1 MPPVRRTVPGCESFQ
16 LDPAKIRRL
25 APTLKRVEGLADVF
39 AILADETRTKI
50 LFALS
55 QEELCVCDLAGLVGL
70 NVSTVSHHLRLLR
83 MANLIRYRKDGR
95 MVYYSL
101 TDDHIR
107 TLLEVARVHF
117 SEGRK

>member
-1 MPPVRRTVPGCESFQ
+1 VSPAKRTVPGCATFQ
-16 LDPAKIRRL
+16 LDPVKLRRL

-39 AILADETRTKI
+39 AILADDTRTKI

-55 QEELCVCDLAGLVGL
+55 QEELCVCDLAGLVGM

-83 MANLIRYRKDGR
+83 MANLIRYRKAGR

-101 TDDHIR
+101 ADGHIR
-107 TLLEVARVHF
+107 TLLEVAQVHF

>member
-1 MPPVRRTVPGCESFQ
+1 MSPKRPTVPGCATFQ

-25 APTLKRVEGLADVF
+25 APTLKRVEGLAEMF

-55 QEELCVCDLAGLVGL
+55 QEELCVCDLAGLVGM

-83 MANLIRYRKDGR
+83 VANLIRYRKDGR

-101 TDDHIR
+101 ADDHIR
-107 TLLEVARVHF
+107 TLLEVGQVHF

>member
-1 MPPVRRTVPGCESFQ
+1 MPPIRRTVPGCETFQ

-25 APTLKRVEGLADVF
+25 APTLKRVGGLADVF

>member
-1 MPPVRRTVPGCESFQ
+1 MRPMRRTVPGCETFQ

-39 AILADETRTKI
+39 AILADDTRTKI

-55 QEELCVCDLAGLVGL
+55 QEELCVCDLAGLVEM

-83 MANLIRYRKDGR
+83 TANLIRYRKEGR

-101 TDDHIR
+101 ADDHIR
-107 TLLEVARVHF
+107 TLLDVSTVHF
-117 SEGRK
+117 REGRK

>member
-1 MPPVRRTVPGCESFQ
+1 MSSTRYSVPGCETFQ

-39 AILADETRTKI
+39 AILADDTRTKI

-55 QEELCVCDLAGLVGL
+55 QEELCVCDLAGLVGM

-83 MANLIRYRKDGR
+83 IASLIHYRKEGR
-95 MVYYSL
+95 MVYYHL
-101 TDDHIR
+101 ADEHIR
-107 TLLEVARVHF
+107 TLLEVSQVHF
-117 SEGRK
+117 SERRK

>member
-1 MPPVRRTVPGCESFQ
+1 
-16 LDPAKIRRL
+16 
-25 APTLKRVEGLADVF
+25 VEGLAGLF
-39 AILADETRTKI
+39 AILADETRTKV

-55 QEELCVCDLAGLVGL
+55 QEELCVCDLAGLVGM

-83 MANLIRYRKDGR
+83 MADVIRFRKEGR

-101 TDDHIR
+101 ADDHIR
-107 TLLEVARVHF
+107 TLLEVGQAHF

>member
-1 MPPVRRTVPGCESFQ
+1 MPPVRRTVPGCETFK

>member
-1 MPPVRRTVPGCESFQ
+1 VPPVRRTAQGCETFQ

-25 APTLKRVEGLADVF
+25 EPTLKRVEGLAGLF
-39 AILADETRTKI
+39 AILADDTRTKI

-55 QEELCVCDLAGLVGL
+55 QEELCVCDLAGLVGM

-83 MANLIRYRKDGR
+83 MANLIRYRKEGR

-101 TDDHIR
+101 ADDHIR
-107 TLLEVARVHF
+107 TLLEVGRAHF
-117 SEGRK
+117 SEARK